1 MSTGTSPRP
10 TPLDSVLDAVGLEIA
25 WRRIEAVID
34 EAEATLIRAS
44 FSPLIREAFDFGVL
58 LLDGAGGSVAQ
69 SRRSMPSFVGTL
81 PRTLRAGLERFPPE
95 SWRPGDVFAT
105 NDPWL
110 GTGHLPDI
118 TAVRPIFRGG
128 RPVAYAGCIAHWAD
142 IGGAIWSADSR
153 EVYEEGLRI
162 PPTRLVSEGKLNEDL
177 EEIIKANVRLPEQVL
192 GDLHAQVAALTVTE
206 RRLHELLD
214 DLELDDPA
222 PLFAAIEERTET
234 AMRAAISEL
243 PDGTYTHEIEIDGVR
258 EPLVMRAALTVDGDQ
273 ISVDWDGTSPQVDA
287 AINETW
293 NHAYAMTVY
302 PIKCALS
309 PEVPNNDGAYRPIAM
324 KAPAGCLV
332 NAQPPAAVASR
343 QMIGHYIA
351 AVVFGALA
359 KVVPDRV
366 LADSG
371 SPAPRVVF
379 TGTDRGARYGE
390 ALTLSGGMGAQAA
403 RDGLAAAPFPSNSG
417 GTSAEIVEAGTPLVM
432 RRREL
437 RANSGGTGK
446 HRGGLGVSIE
456 IELLSDAPCI
466 VSMMTDRVDHPPLGL
481 SGGGNGA
488 PNVIRKSDGTLLNPK
503 ARTQLQPGERIE
515 IHTAGGAGYGSA
527 SERDPALRQ
536 RDLDLGYVTPRD
548 APDRTG

>member
-1 MSTGTSPRP
+1 
-10 TPLDSVLDAVGLEIA
+10 
-25 WRRIEAVID
+25 
-34 EAEATLIRAS
+34 
-44 FSPLIREAFDFGVL
+44 
-58 LLDGAGGSVAQ
+58 
-69 SRRSMPSFVGTL
+69 MPSFVGTL

-162 PPTRLVSEGKLNEDL
+162 PPTRLVAEGKINEDVA
-177 EEIIKANVRLPEQVL
+177 EIIKANVRLPEQVL
-192 GDLHAQVAALTVTE
+192 GDLHAQLAALAVTE

-214 DLELDDPA
+214 DLGLDDPA

-234 AMRAAISEL
+234 AMRAAIAEL
-243 PDGTYTHEIEIDGVR
+243 PDGTYAHEIEIDGVR

-309 PEVPNNDGAYRPIAM
+309 PQVPNNDGAYRPIAM

-359 KVVPDRV
+359 KVVPERV

-379 TGTDRGARYGE
+379 TGTYRGVRYGE
-390 ALTLSGGMGAQAA
+390 ALTLSGGTGAQAS

-417 GTSAEIVEAGTPLVM
+417 GTSAEIVEAGTPLVV

-437 RANSGGTGK
+437 RADSGGTGK

-456 IELLSDAPCI
+456 IELLSDSPCT
-466 VSMMTDRVDHPPLGL
+466 VSMMTDRVNHPPQGL
-481 SGGGNGA
+481 NGGGNGA
-488 PNVIRKSDGTLLNPK
+488 ANVIRKSDGTLLNPK
-503 ARTQLQPGERIE
+503 ARTQFQPGERIE
-515 IHTAGGAGYGSA
+515 MHTAGGAGYGPA

-536 RDLDLGYVTPRD
+536 RDLELGYVTPAD
-548 APDRTG
+548 PPDRTG

>member
-1 MSTGTSPRP
+1 LSSAVSS
-10 TPLDSVLDAVGLEIA
+10 DSVLDPVGLEIA

-44 FSPLIREAFDFGVL
+44 FSPLIREAFDMGVL
-58 LLDGAGGSVAQ
+58 LLDGQAGSVAQ
-69 SRRSMPSFVGTL
+69 SQRSMPSFVGTL

-110 GTGHLPDI
+110 GTGHLPDV

-162 PPTRLVSEGKLNEDL
+162 PPLKIVSEGVLNEDVAAF
-177 EEIIKANVRLPEQVL
+177 IAANVRLPEQVL
-192 GDLHAQVAALTVTE
+192 GDLHAQLAAMEVTE
-206 RRLHELLD
+206 RRLLELLD
-214 DLELDDPA
+214 DLGIDDPA
-222 PLFAAIEERTET
+222 PLFAAVQERTET
-234 AMRAAISEL
+234 AMRSAIADL
-243 PDGTYTHEIEIDGVR
+243 PDGTYTHEIEIDGVH
-258 EPLVMRAALTVDGDQ
+258 EPLVLHAALTVTGDE
-273 ISVDWDGTSPQVDA
+273 ISVDWTGTSPQVDR

-302 PIKCALS
+302 PMKCAFS
-309 PEVPNNDGAYRPIAM
+309 PDMPNNDGAYRPIHM
-324 KAPAGCLV
+324 VAPEGCLV

-351 AVVFGALA
+351 AVIFGALA
-359 KVVPDRV
+359 QVVPDRV

-379 TGTDRGARYGE
+379 AGADSGRRYVA
-390 ALTLSGGMGAQAA
+390 ALTLSGGVGAQTS
-403 RDGLAAAPFPSNSG
+403 RDGLSAAPFPSNSG
-417 GTSAEIVEAGTPLVM
+417 GTSAEIIEAGTPLLV

-437 RANSGGTGK
+437 RAGSGGTGK
-446 HRGGLGVSIE
+446 HRGGLGVSME
-456 IELLSDAPCI
+456 VQLLADEPCT
-466 VSMMTDRVDHPPLGL
+466 VSMMADRVDHPPLGL
-481 SGGGNGA
+481 NGGGDGA
-488 PNVIRKSDGTLLNPK
+488 PNVIRKGDGTTIHPK
-503 ARTQLQPGERIE
+503 ARSQLFPGETIE
-515 IHTAGGAGYGSA
+515 MHTAGGAGYGDA
-527 SERDPALRQ
+527 SERDPRLIAH
-536 RDLDLGYVTPRD
+536 DLELGYVKPAD
-548 APDRTG
+548 GPGGGA